1 MHKNLDI
8 PFVGLKQGVH
18 NFNFEIGKTFFDAFP
33 FSIVEKGKISV
44 ELSLDKKDTLMIG
57 TFKAKGT
64 VVSNCVTCNELFDAP
79 INGEMKIYYKFGY
92 ENEDDENLI
101 ILPPEAYKIEPAQQI
116 YELITVS
123 LSANPRHK
131 EGECDQEVLSLLK
144 GYQKE
149 VNQNKN
155 KEIDPRWDKLNKLNK

>member
-18 NFNFEIGKTFFDAFP
+18 NFNFEISNTFFDAFP
-33 FSIVEKGKISV
+33 FSIVEKGSISV

-57 TFKAKGT
+57 SYKVTGT

-79 INGEMKIYYKFGY
+79 INGEMKIYYKFGD

-101 ILPPEAYKIEPAQQI
+101 VLPPEAYKIEPAQQI

-131 EGECDQEVLSLLK
+131 EGECNQEVLSLLK
-144 GYQKE
+144 RYQKE
-149 VNQNKN
+149 ANENKN
-155 KEIDPRWDKLNKLNK
+155 KEVDPRWDKLNKLNK